1 METPSLEFIKKYYKK
16 LHKEWSDEK
25 IDLKA
30 NETLKNYLASN
41 SQRIERDIKESK
53 EMLEDALDREF
64 LNMYIEWKSG
74 KYDHLNKS

>member
-1 METPSLEFIKKYYKK
+1 MKTPSLEFIKKYYKK
-16 LHKEWSDEK
+16 HHKGWSEEK

-53 EMLEDALDREF
+53 EMHEDALDREF
-64 LNMYIEWKSG
+64 LNMYMEWKSG
-74 KYDHLNKS
+74 EYDHLTYD